1 MTGAAGGG
9 RLRVNRWIKDLT
21 EVPRLK
27 SVCHISTGF
36 LIANHCIVLSRD
48 FKKWLRIRNLKLEIG
63 AGVSVERS
71 SIGNKCL
78 ADRFAQD
85 TRFKI
90 VSGRKNTSISQENP
104 KMGTKLTGAQEKG
117 ETYDRQKGQWTGTT
131 AFSPDFGSIPVSCAQ
146 NSANISRFANLV
158 QEGSKWKASMTKSIA
173 ERHHRAWRCHNLNR
187 NLQ

>member
-48 FKKWLRIRNLKLEIG
+48 FKKWLRIRNLKL
-63 AGVSVERS
+63 
-71 SIGNKCL
+71 
-78 ADRFAQD
+78 DRFAQD

-90 VSGRKNTSISQENP
+90 VSGRKNTSISQENQ
-104 KMGTKLTGAQEKG
+104 KMGTKWTGAQEKG